1 MANLPQSCEI
11 VVIGGGIAGCSA
23 AYHLAQLGHRD
34 VVVLERNAL
43 TSGAT
48 WHAAGMVGQLRS
60 SANMTELLR
69 YSVALYD
76 RLEAE
81 TGLAT
86 GWKRNGSLRL
96 ASTRDRRAEYERQL
110 TMARSFGL
118 EIEMLTPA
126 EVGALCPGM
135 NVTDLDC
142 GVYVASDGVAS
153 PTDLTMS
160 LARGAKAGGARIF
173 ENIEVTGIDVVD
185 GTVTGVHTKSGH
197 MKCEKLLIAAGIW
210 SRNIGQMAGVNIPLQ
225 PAHHQY
231 MVSERIDGIAPTMP
245 SIRDPDSLTYY
256 KEEVG
261 GLVAGGYEFNPMPY
275 MPNPADVG
283 EFKLFEEETDHFSQF
298 VPAHLSRFPGLGEAG
313 VKQWFNGLE
322 SFTEDTNFILGE
334 APEVRNVFVSCG
346 YNAMG
351 IAAGGGAGMAI
362 AHWISTG
369 SEPFDLWPVN
379 ISRFSRF
386 HRSDRI
392 MRTRALEGQA
402 HHYAMHWPNYEF
414 TAARPLRRSAVYD
427 RLKARGAC
435 FGGKAGWERPNWFAP
450 AGVTPEDVY
459 TWDKPNWFAHVADE
473 HRTVR
478 SAVGLFDQSSFSK
491 AMVVGADAE
500 AFLQRVC
507 SGDVGKAPGRIT
519 YTQALNEK
527 GGIECDLTVAR
538 IAADE
543 FYVVTGTAMAQHDF
557 THLLRERKGAERVH
571 VIDVTSAYGVLGVMG
586 PQSRAV
592 LAKLAESSLENAD
605 FPFGTVREVMIAG
618 APVKMLRMTFVGELG
633 WELHVPSEYMLTV
646 YDALQDAGAEFG
658 LRDIGYRA
666 LDSLRLEKRFCVWG
680 ADIGPDYSPI
690 EAGLGFAVAWSKN
703 ADFIGRAA
711 LMEQRDL
718 LPKRRLISVAAEA
731 DCALFGR
738 ETIFRNGA
746 QVGWLSSG
754 GYGHTIGR
762 PIGLG
767 YVSNVDGVTREFV
780 ESGEYELEV
789 AGLRVAARVNWDA
802 LYDPKSSRVRA

>member
-1 MANLPQSCEI
+1 M
-11 VVIGGGIAGCSA
+11 
-23 AYHLAQLGHRD
+23 
-34 VVVLERNAL
+34 

-69 YSVALYD
+69 YSVALYA

-86 GWKRNGSLRL
+86 GWRQNGSLRL
-96 ASTRDRRAEYERQL
+96 ASTKDRRAEYERQL

-118 EIEMLTPA
+118 EVEMLTPA
-126 EVGALCPGM
+126 EVGELCPGM
-135 NVTDLDC
+135 NISDLDC
-142 GVYVASDGVAS
+142 GVYVATDGVAS
-153 PTDLTMS
+153 PSDLTMS
-160 LARGAKAGGARIF
+160 LARGARAGGVKIL
-173 ENIEVTGIDVVD
+173 ENIEVTGLDVID
-185 GTVTGVHTKSGH
+185 GTVTGVRTVQGNIR
-197 MKCEKLLIAAGIW
+197 CEKVLISAGIW
-210 SRNIGQMAGVNIPLQ
+210 SRELGKMAGVNIPLQ

-231 MVSERIDGIAPTMP
+231 MVSERIKGIVPTMP
-245 SIRDPDSLTYY
+245 SVRDTDSLTYY

-261 GLVAGGYEFNPMPY
+261 GLVAGGYEFNPIAY
-275 MPNPADVG
+275 VPNPASVG
-283 EFKLFEEETDHFSQF
+283 EFKLFPEEINQFSQF
-298 VPAHLSRFPGLGEAG
+298 VPAHLNRFPGLNEIGI
-313 VKQWFNGLE
+313 KQWFNGLE

-334 APEVRNVFVSCG
+334 TPEVRNLFVSCG

-351 IAAGGGAGMAI
+351 IAAGGGAGRAI

-386 HRSDRI
+386 LRSDRL
-392 MRTRALEGQA
+392 MRMRALEGQA

-414 TAARPLRRSAVYD
+414 MAARPLRRSAVYD
-427 RLKARGAC
+427 RLSVRGAC
-435 FGGKAGWERPNWFAP
+435 FGAKAGWERPNWFAP
-450 AGVTPEDVY
+450 AGIKPEDIY
-459 TWDKPNWFAHVADE
+459 TWSKPNWFAYVGEE
-473 HRTVR
+473 HKAVR
-478 SAVGLFDQSSFSK
+478 NAVGVFDQSSFSK
-491 AMVVGADAE
+491 ALVVGADAE

-538 IAADE
+538 TSMNE
-543 FYVVTGTAMAQHDF
+543 FYVVTGTALAQHDF
-557 THLLRERKGAERVH
+557 THLLRERKSGERVH
-571 VIDVTSAYGVLGVMG
+571 IIDVTSAYGVLGVMG
-586 PQSRAV
+586 PRSRDL
-592 LAKLAESSLENAD
+592 LAKLAECSLANEY

-618 APVKMLRMTFVGELG
+618 APVKMLRITFVGELG
-633 WELHVPSEYMLTV
+633 WELHVPTEYMLTV
-646 YDALQDAGAEFG
+646 YDALHEAGAEFS

-690 EAGLGFAVAWSKN
+690 EAGLGFAVAWSKSEE
-703 ADFIGRAA
+703 FIGRSA
-711 LMEQRDL
+711 LLEKRDL
-718 LPKRRLISVAAEA
+718 LPKRKLISVAAEA
-731 DCALFGR
+731 DCTLFGR
-738 ETIFRNGA
+738 ETIFRDGK

-754 GYGHTIGR
+754 GYGHTIGK

-767 YVSNVDGVTREFV
+767 YVSSADGVTREFV
-780 ESGEYELEV
+780 ENGAYELEV
-789 AGLRVAARVNWDA
+789 AGSRIAAKVDWNA
-802 LYDPKSSRVRA
+802 FYDPKSARVRI